1 MASQYAEL
9 AGFKLPSFMEN
20 QAESGKSFTF
30 SYIDVEIN
38 GEIASVQINRPEA
51 MNALNETVVSQLGDA
66 LDSLNSNSSI
76 STIILE
82 GAGKAFVA
90 GADVKFF
97 VDKIKADSIS
107 DIYDFTAFG
116 HAVLNKL
123 ENSPKTTIALTTG
136 LALGGGLELALS
148 CDYRIGTR
156 RTQFRFPETS
166 IGIYPGLGGSQ
177 RTPRI
182 CGIEAARWAVLAGN
196 FMDHNT
202 ASALGLLTHLVEPSE
217 VETTVASITE
227 NGKPANK
234 YLGRPTN
241 GEHPV
246 AKFASSFFSDANMDS
261 LLGGDVPS
269 GFDGEDKNVSRQMK
283 ALSRAAPIAVKM
295 ADALLNDAVATGD
308 DLQAGLALELER
320 LGTIFATDDA
330 YEGLSALIQG
340 RRATYT
346 NQ

>member
-1 MASQYAEL
+1 
-9 AGFKLPSFMEN
+9 
-20 QAESGKSFTF
+20 
-30 SYIDVEIN
+30 
-38 GEIASVQINRPEA
+38 
-51 MNALNETVVSQLGDA
+51 
-66 LDSLNSNSSI
+66 
-76 STIILE
+76 
-82 GAGKAFVA
+82 
-90 GADVKFF
+90 
-97 VDKIKADSIS
+97 
-107 DIYDFTAFG
+107 
-116 HAVLNKL
+116 
-123 ENSPKTTIALTTG
+123 
-136 LALGGGLELALS
+136 
-148 CDYRIGTR
+148 
-156 RTQFRFPETS
+156 
-166 IGIYPGLGGSQ
+166 
-177 RTPRI
+177 
-182 CGIEAARWAVLAGN
+182 
-196 FMDHNT
+196 MDHNT